1 MSRKEYI
8 DILIDEYDI
17 GKISL
22 QDMCELAMRFADEH
36 PITPVENN

>member
-8 DILIDEYDI
+8 DILIDEYDS
-17 GKISL
+17 GKLLL